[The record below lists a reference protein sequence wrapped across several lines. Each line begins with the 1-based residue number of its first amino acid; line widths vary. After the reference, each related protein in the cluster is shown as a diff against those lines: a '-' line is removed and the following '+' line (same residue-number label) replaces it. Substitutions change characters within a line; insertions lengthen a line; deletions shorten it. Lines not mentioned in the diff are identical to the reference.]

1 MIPRLILLLAL
12 VFAIY
17 YLRQKILKAPV
28 GQRKSLIW
36 KYGLIGLAVV
46 LIGLA
51 AAGRVHW
58 VSAMVAAALPFIRQA
73 IPMLIRY
80 FPALQH
86 YYKTQQGQQ
95 GPAMGNQ
102 SSMET
107 SILKMQM
114 DHDSGQLSGEVLAGP
129 FQGRPLD
136 SMSQQELLS
145 LLDYCQQQDMDSCK
159 LLVSYLNHRFGDG
172 WHEGMQP
179 AANSDMDELEA
190 HERREGMY
198 GSIFWWVV
206 KLGMAV
212 AIAGG
217 GLLLNA
223 TGFDVAL
230 EGNQSERAITLMR
243 LFDAFMPV
251 VASGIAIW
259 AIATY
264 SITEERAHEVRLDLE
279 ARRGSVW
286 SG

>member
-12 VFAIY
+12 IFAIY
-17 YLRQKILKAPV
+17 YLRQKILKAPAA
-28 GQRKSLIW
+28 QRKGLIW
-36 KYGLIGLAVV
+36 KYGLIGLAVL

-58 VSAMVAAALPFIRQA
+58 ISAMIAAALPFIRQA

-95 GPAMGNQ
+95 GPTMGNQ

-107 SILKMQM
+107 SIVKMQM

-179 AANSDMDELEA
+179 AANNDMDELEA
-190 HERREGMY
+190 L
-198 GSIFWWVV
+198 
-206 KLGMAV
+206 KLLGLETGASKE
-212 AIAGG
+212 AIIQAHRKLMQKVHPDRGG
-217 GLLLNA
+217 NDYLAAKINHAKDLLLA
-223 TGFDVAL
+223 
-230 EGNQSERAITLMR
+230 
-243 LFDAFMPV
+243 AF
-251 VASGIAIW
+251 G
-259 AIATY
+259 
-264 SITEERAHEVRLDLE
+264 R
-279 ARRGSVW
+279 
-286 SG
+286 